1 MGNTASMIKTLCPVV
16 VVFLAACSTS
26 SGGPMPGGE
35 TGGAGGTGG
44 SSAGTGGR
52 SGTGGSGAAGGSATG
67 GSGTGG
73 SAAGGSGTGGGGTG
87 GSGTGGSAT
96 GGSGTGGSGE
106 TGGAGGSAAGGSGGG
121 AGGGAP
127 DANAAMGYRFGAR
140 PQQYPMGSIKPT
152 GDQGALDTAVK
163 ATYDKWKAAYVKPL
177 CGGYVV
183 KATTSPE
190 PRVNN
195 PTTNST
201 ALGNGMVITAM
212 MAGHDPEA
220 QTIFD
225 GMFAVARKFPSILSH
240 YVPPKHGIGPR
251 AENQYLL
258 AYAIANNCAVAFDDH
273 SEVNGDLIFAYAL
286 AVADKQWGSTG
297 KVNYLDELK
306 KTASA
311 IKRYDMSTLKTPL
324 IGDWSTL
331 PGEGMWT
338 TVAKPQNFMLGAF
351 RSFGKASGDMYW
363 TEVVDALQTLIA
375 DVQTRYSPMTGLFS
389 RYLIGSRNLPNNTV
403 LNARDINSRDHFGD
417 VGPLPLWLAADY
429 IGSGDMRTRTA
440 LSKITSWLKTKTA
453 GDPSKI
459 VDGYR
464 LNGDNIGTTGTMAFV
479 APFGAIAAF
488 DAGNQAWLDAI
499 WKLMSAAPTTSE
511 VADTAN
517 VLGMLIVTGNWWQP

>member
-1 MGNTASMIKTLCPVV
+1 MIRKLCPVV
-16 VVFLAACSTS
+16 VFFLAACSTS
-26 SGGPMPGGE
+26 QPGGPKPGGE
-35 TGGAGGTGG
+35 TGGAGGSQT
-44 SSAGTGGR
+44 TGGR
-52 SGTGGSGAAGGSATG
+52 GGSGGSANTGGSG
-67 GSGTGG
+67 GSG
-73 SAAGGSGTGGGGTG
+73 S
-87 GSGTGGSAT
+87 
-96 GGSGTGGSGE
+96 
-106 TGGAGGSAAGGSGGG
+106 GGAGGSVTGGSGGAGGSGGGGAGGSGAGGSGGAGGNATGGSGGG
-121 AGGGAP
+121 AGGATGGGGGT
-127 DANAAMGYRFGAR
+127 DANPATGGYRFGSR

-152 GDQGALDTAVK
+152 GDQGSLDAAVK
-163 ATYDKWKAAYVKPL
+163 AAYDKWKAAYVKPL

-183 KATTSPE
+183 KTTTTPH
-190 PRVNN
+190 PIVNN

-220 QTIFD
+220 QAIFD
-225 GMFAVARKFPSILSH
+225 GMFAVARKFPSILGS

-251 AENQYLL
+251 ANNLNLL
-258 AYAIANNCAVAFDDH
+258 AYAIANNCAKAFDDH

-286 AVADKQWGSTG
+286 AVADKQWGSSG

-306 KTASA
+306 KTVNA
-311 IKRYDMSTLKTPL
+311 IKQYDMSTLKTPL

-338 TVAKPQNFMLGAF
+338 TMAKPQNFMVGSF
-351 RSFGKASGDMYW
+351 RVFGKASGDVYW
-363 TEVVDALQTLIA
+363 TEVVEAIQTLIA
-375 DVQTRYSPMTGLFS
+375 DVQTRLSPMTGLFT
-389 RYLIGSRNLPNNTV
+389 RYLVGSRNLPNNAV
-403 LNARDINSRDHFGD
+403 LNGRDINSRDHFGD
-417 VGPLPLWLAADY
+417 VGQLPLWIAADY
-429 IGSGDMRTRTA
+429 IGSGDMRSKAA
-440 LSKITSWLKTKTA
+440 LTKITTWLKTKTA

-488 DAGNQAWLDAI
+488 DAGNQAWLDAV

-517 VLGMLIVTGNWWQP
+517 VLGMLMVTGNWWQP